1 VNERISKDACCTYFF
16 FLAAFF
22 FAGAF
27 FFAFFLIA
35 MNASSWAS
43 PWKPAALR
51 MDYQLAQ
58 ARTPSHVHRKSTAR
72 EYRGATLQES
82 RDDHRFGKIF
92 LKRPPWF
99 FDVIDVV
106 E

>member
-1 VNERISKDACCTYFF
+1 
-16 FLAAFF
+16 LAAFF

-27 FFAFFLIA
+27 FFALLAFFLIA
-35 MNASSWAS
+35 MTASSWAS
-43 PWKPAALR
+43 LGKPLR

-58 ARTPSHVHRKSTAR
+58 ARTPSHVHRNPTAA

-82 RDDHRFGKIF
+82 IDDRRFGETF
-92 LKRPPWF
+92 LKTAPRF
-99 FDVIDVV
+99 FRMIDVL

>member
-1 VNERISKDACCTYFF
+1 MPSVNERISKDAGCTYFF

-27 FFAFFLIA
+27 FFAFLIA
-35 MNASSWAS
+35 MSTSSWAS
-43 PWKPAALR
+43 RGSPLR

-99 FDVIDVV
+99 FGVIDVV